1 MISSVFNFGESSD
14 MMTLVALGQ
23 PTPTAARAFAVH
35 RDGSYMELHESIAQ
49 PGLYIIIKYGPE
61 PRVVGVIA
69 ESSVDQ
75 VHKIFFSTG
84 KPNERCNTNYRNQ
97 GTVD

>member
-1 MISSVFNFGESSD
+1 MYNFGESSD
-14 MMTLVALGQ
+14 MMKLVALGQ

-35 RDGSYMELHESIAQ
+35 RDGSHMELHESIAQ

-75 VHKIFFSTG
+75 VHKIFFST
-84 KPNERCNTNYRNQ
+84 
-97 GTVD
+97 